1 MVDRVG
7 LVQDDRGILGTRLG
21 GVVGPAPAATEICE
35 DDLGLVPKDTLV
47 AGGAAGLHPHTSQSQ
62 SRG

>member
-1 MVDRVG
+1 MMDRAWP
-7 LVQDDRGILGTRLG
+7 VQGGRGTLEARLD
-21 GVVGPAPAATEICE
+21 GVVGPAPAATEIRE